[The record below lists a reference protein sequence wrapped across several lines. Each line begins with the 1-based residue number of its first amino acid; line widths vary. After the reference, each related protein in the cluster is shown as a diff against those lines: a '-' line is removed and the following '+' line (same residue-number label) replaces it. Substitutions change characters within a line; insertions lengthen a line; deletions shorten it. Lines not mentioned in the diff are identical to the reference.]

1 VEKNSKT
8 ISHFC
13 GLFGVAVGSTALLQ
27 FFQKIHSF
35 TLIGNLESLGERKTK
50 GKRKREP
57 GQRVEC
63 TLFYFIF
70 NRLICQIWRFLPKF

>member
-13 GLFGVAVGSTALLQ
+13 GLLGWLLSQLRFDKFFKKKKKLFYIDWIFGKFGG
-27 FFQKIHSF
+27 KK
-35 TLIGNLESLGERKTK
+35 NK

-70 NRLICQIWRFLPKF
+70 NFLISKNLAISS